1 MKQMGVIDA
10 VVVVSRWF
18 GGIMLGPT
26 RFTHI
31 ETCAAEVCK
40 RFKFQEDLKDCRRI
54 LASLDAIL
62 ADLRSEFTALT
73 GKPSTHRTMD
83 YDSID
88 NLTQLRKLVI
98 AREAAIRSIKA
109 LIGKA
114 KEQREGDT
122 LH

>member
-1 MKQMGVIDA
+1 
-10 VVVVSRWF
+10 
-18 GGIMLGPT
+18 MLGPA

-40 RFKFQEDLKDCRRI
+40 RFKSQEDLRDCRAM
-54 LASLDAIL
+54 LSSLDEIL

-73 GKPSTHRTMD
+73 GKPSTHKTMD

-88 NLTQLRKLVI
+88 DLAKLRKLVV
-98 AREAAIRSIKA
+98 AREAAIESIKS

-114 KEQREGDT
+114 AAEGQAS
-122 LH
+122 